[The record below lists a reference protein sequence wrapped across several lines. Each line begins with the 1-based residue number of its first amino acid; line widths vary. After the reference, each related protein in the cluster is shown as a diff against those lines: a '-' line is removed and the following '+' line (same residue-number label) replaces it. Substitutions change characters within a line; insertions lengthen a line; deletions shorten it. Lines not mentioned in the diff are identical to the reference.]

1 MAISVISKNVKDAKN
16 GCVRTRIDST
26 HRLIWSIT
34 ASVLIFGFGYI
45 GFGFSFWCWIGIG
58 FTLDRCRL
66 WLLHGTLDRQ
76 MLASILGCW
85 IDVGFDSFMLD
96 RYRFDS
102 LTLGYQIYISFDS
115 LALDRYWLHWIG

>member
-1 MAISVISKNVKDAKN
+1 MRKERVSSLGTAISVISKNIKDTEKTGLFSWN
-16 GCVRTRIDST
+16 GNFI
-26 HRLIWSIT
+26 
-34 ASVLIFGFGYI
+34 LIFGFGYI